1 MMDST
6 ATLLVGLLAIFF
18 AGFTQGLTAFGFNL
32 VAVPILIMVLPPTMV
47 VPIVMMQAGML
58 TMAIALEAR
67 RWLDLRRIWPL
78 LVAGS
83 IGVPF
88 GARILTILDV
98 NVLKVLIGAVIA
110 AFGVT
115 FLCGFRREIKNE
127 KLAMGPIGLIS
138 GVLAGSTGMSGPPVI
153 LFLTNQG
160 VGKQVFR
167 ANLAFYFTVLS
178 VVAAIAFGREGLIT
192 TALLRYAMFLLP
204 AMLVG
209 GIAGIKL
216 AHTVE
221 ERLFGKIALII
232 VIIAGLVALGSGAR
246 GL

>member
-1 MMDST
+1 MIDSP
-6 ATLLVGLLAIFF
+6 AAILVGLLAIFF

-32 VAVPILIMVLPPTMV
+32 VAVPIMVMILPPTMV
-47 VPIVMMQAGML
+47 VPLAMMYAGLL
-58 TMAIALEAR
+58 TLAISVEAR

-78 LVAGS
+78 LVAGT

-88 GARILTILDV
+88 GARVLTVLDV

-110 AFGVT
+110 AFGVA
-115 FLCGFRREIKNE
+115 FLCGFQREIKNE
-127 KLAMGPIGLIS
+127 KLAMGPVGLIS

-167 ANLAFYFTVLS
+167 ANLAVYFTVLS
-178 VVAAIAFGREGLIT
+178 LVAVIAFGREGLIT

-204 AMLVG
+204 AMVVG
-209 GIAGIKL
+209 GFAGIKL
-216 AHTVE
+216 AHRVE
-221 ERLFGKIALII
+221 ERLFQRIALII
-232 VIIAGLVALGSGAR
+232 VTIAGLVAMGSGVRA
-246 GL
+246 L